1 MPITARTLVESKA
14 VEQVQ
19 TTQYTAP
26 TTATI
31 IDKMTAINYSAAVR
45 TISVNIV
52 PAGQTAASSNLVVQ
66 SKSLQPG
73 EAYTFPEIAGHILTL
88 GDSIST
94 LGSLAASMSLRV
106 SGREIS

>member
-1 MPITARTLVESKA
+1 MPINAKTLVESKA

-31 IDKMTAINYSAAVR
+31 IDKITAINYSAAVQ
-45 TISVNIV
+45 TISVNLV
-52 PAGQTAASSNLVVQ
+52 PAGQGAGDSNLIV
-66 SKSLQPG
+66 KAKTLQPS
-73 EAYTFPEIAGHILTL
+73 ETYTFPEIAGHILST

-94 LGSLAASMSLRV
+94 LGSLAASMNFRV

>member
-1 MPITARTLVESKA
+1 M
-14 VEQVQ
+14 Q

-31 IDKMTAINYSAAVR
+31 IDKFTVVNYSAAAR

-52 PAGQTAASSNLVVQ
+52 PAGQIVQSSNLVVQ
-66 SKSLQPG
+66 NKSLQPS
-73 EAYTFPEIAGHILTL
+73 EAYTFPEIAGHILNL

>member
-31 IDKMTAINYSAAVR
+31 IDKMTAINYS
-45 TISVNIV
+45 
-52 PAGQTAASSNLVVQ
+52 NLVVQ
-66 SKSLQPG
+66 NKSLQPG

>member
-1 MPITARTLVESKA
+1 MPITAKTLVESIA

-31 IDKMTAINYSAAVR
+31 IDKFTVVNYSAAAR

-52 PAGQTAASSNLVVQ
+52 PAGQIVQSSNLVVQ
-66 SKSLQPG
+66 NKSLQPS
-73 EAYTFPEIAGHILTL
+73 EAYTFPEIAGHILNL

>member
-1 MPITARTLVESKA
+1 MPITAKTLVESKT

-31 IDKMTAINYSAAVR
+31 IDKFTVVNYSAAAR

-52 PAGQTAASSNLVVQ
+52 PAGQIVQSSNLVVQ
-66 SKSLQPG
+66 NKSLQPS
-73 EAYTFPEIAGHILTL
+73 EAYTFPEIAGHILNL

>member
-52 PAGQTAASSNLVVQ
+52 PASSNLVVQ
-66 SKSLQPG
+66 NKSLQPG

>member
-1 MPITARTLVESKA
+1 MPITAKTFVESKA

-26 TTATI
+26 TTAAI
-31 IDKMTAINYSAAVR
+31 IDKFTVINYSAAAR
-45 TISVNIV
+45 TISVNVV
-52 PAGQTAASSNLVVQ
+52 PAGQAALNSNLIVQ
-66 SKSLQPG
+66 TKTLQPG
-73 EAYTFPEIAGHILTL
+73 EAYTFPEIAGHILNL

>member
-1 MPITARTLVESKA
+1 MPITAKTLVESKA

-19 TTQYTAP
+19 TTQYTVA

-31 IDKMTAINYSAAVR
+31 IDKFTVVNYSAAAQ
-45 TISVNIV
+45 TISVNVV
-52 PAGQTAASSNLVVQ
+52 PAGQPVASSNLIVQ
-66 SKSLQPG
+66 NKVLQPR
-73 EAYTFPEIAGHILTL
+73 EAYTFPEIAGHILNL

>member
-19 TTQYTAP
+19 TTQYTVA

-31 IDKMTAINYSAAVR
+31 IDKFTVVNYSAAAR
-45 TISVNIV
+45 TISVNVV
-52 PAGQTAASSNLVVQ
+52 PAGQTAQGSNLIVQ
-66 SKSLQPG
+66 NKVLQPG
-73 EAYTFPEIAGHILTL
+73 EAYTFPEIAGHILNF